1 MIKLMIKAVW
11 LSAVVLSFS
20 TGSVVEAKHDA
31 TAQQNQSFGG
41 RSMTFFQYF
50 RENLSTLGAI
60 SGEELEKKR
69 PEPVMPHYVPPPP
82 QDGQRKG
89 KHPNCLLDPDNS
101 ACDELKKGLGGAAV
115 GSGTDAT
122 AGKVTVNKT
131 ESAAGGS
138 GSGATAGKV
147 TVNKTKSM
155 KKENQRKLEKQ
166 EDVPVPTVVASK
178 PAPAPAPARA
188 RAPAP
193 SRRLF
198 VNEFPVCIV

>member
-1 MIKLMIKAVW
+1 MKLMIKAVW

-82 QDGQRKG
+82 QDGQETG
-89 KHPNCLLDPDNS
+89 KHPNCLLDPDNN
-101 ACDELKKGLGGAAV
+101 ACDELKKGLGGAAG
-115 GSGTDAT
+115 GSGTGAT

-131 ESAAGGS
+131 E
-138 GSGATAGKV
+138 
-147 TVNKTKSM
+147 SM

-166 EDVPVPTVVASK
+166 EDGPVPTVVASK
-178 PAPAPAPARA
+178 PAPAPAP
-188 RAPAP
+188 APAP